1 MRLILRKDID
11 QLGEAGDVVDVSDG
25 YGMNYLLPNNLA
37 LHASTGNVKISQH
50 EKLLREAQVQAAKR
64 DAEESASKFSNI
76 KLEFHLKAGPDGR
89 LFGSLT
95 NRMIEEE
102 LAKLGIQIDR
112 KKIILEE
119 PIKKVGVFEIPIRL
133 HEDVRPIVSVN
144 VLQDEAEEQNEVEDS
159 EQEEQLVGSEDGE
172 GPADSEEKPVDSA
185 KTDTETE

>member
-1 MRLILRKDID
+1 MRLILKKDID

-25 YGMNYLLPNNLA
+25 YGMNYLLPKNLA
-37 LHASTGNVKISQH
+37 LHASTGNVKTSQH

-64 DAEESASKFSNI
+64 DAEDSASKFSDI

-102 LAKLGIQIDR
+102 LSKLGIQIDR

-119 PIKKVGVFEIPIRL
+119 PIRKVGVFEIPIRL
-133 HEDVRPIVSVN
+133 HEDVRPIVIVN
-144 VLQDEAEEQNEVEDS
+144 VLQEEVEELNEVEDS
-159 EQEEQLVGSEDGE
+159 DQEEPSVDSEE
-172 GPADSEEKPVDSA
+172 TADSEEGSVDSA
-185 KTDTETE
+185 KVDTETE